1 MRGFGKAACKFLFP
15 GEDRPDDPSK
25 IIFTRNS
32 TKNGLIKTIK
42 TPKYS
47 SQWALY
53 NSEITAILQ
62 GFTVYFKGEKVAE
75 VRKFWWGRVFADLRG
90 NGAISHTFAH
100 QYIY

>member
-1 MRGFGKAACKFLFP
+1 MMRGFKKTARKFPFP
-15 GEDRPDDPSK
+15 EEDRPDNPPK
-25 IIFTRNS
+25 ITFTRNS

-62 GFTVYFKGEKVAE
+62 GFTIYFEGVKVAE
-75 VRKFWWGRVFADLRG
+75 VRKFW
-90 NGAISHTFAH
+90 
-100 QYIY
+100 